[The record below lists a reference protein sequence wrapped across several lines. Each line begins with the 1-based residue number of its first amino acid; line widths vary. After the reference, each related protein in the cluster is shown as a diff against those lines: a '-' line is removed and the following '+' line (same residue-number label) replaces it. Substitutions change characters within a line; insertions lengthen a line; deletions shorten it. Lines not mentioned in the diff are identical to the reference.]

1 MANLQVVSNVVHNL
15 DNGLSGKFLQGCE
28 VPLPDV
34 DVVVVNAD
42 HSAELTH
49 IHSFK
54 KKHQDLNGFG
64 CMAKANQ
71 GRSGINAAAFVV
83 SGTAHDL
90 ITEVFRSLPEWL
102 VR

>member
-1 MANLQVVSNVVHNL
+1 MANLQLVSNVVHNL

-34 DVVVVNAD
+34 DIVVVNAD

-49 IHSFK
+49 THSFK
-54 KKHQDLNGFG
+54 KKHQDLNGFA

-71 GRSGINAAAFVV
+71 GLSGIHAAALVEE
-83 SGTAHDL
+83 GTAGDL
-90 ITEVFRSLPEWL
+90 MTEVFLRLPEWL